1 MPIYE
6 YRCEA
11 CGKEEEVIQSV
22 NAAPLTD
29 CPACG
34 EPALKKLVSAAAFH
48 LKGTG
53 WYVTDFRD
61 NDKKKRDTTEG
72 AGEESKGCGDA
83 KSDSKAAKE
92 SKGKSEDKPEKKADS
107 SSKSKGSNSA
117 ASA

>member
-11 CGKEEEVIQSV
+11 CGGEQEVIQSV
-22 NAAPLTD
+22 NAEPLKD
-29 CPACG
+29 CAACG

-61 NDKKKRDTTEG
+61 NDKKKKGAKDEPKGEGEGGAKSETKAGKDSKDT
-72 AGEESKGCGDA
+72 AESK
-83 KSDSKAAKE
+83 KDSKPDA
-92 SKGKSEDKPEKKADS
+92 PT
-107 SSKSKGSNSA
+107 KSKGSDSA
-117 ASA
+117 AST